1 MKAGT
6 KVRTEFHPKSIRF
19 TSDCVGFDAF
29 RVLVR
34 ELPDEDEAGSGR
46 GDHPHFAFACRPV
59 REKGLTTLTFKE
71 APEYVVT
78 MNRISSLIPPDKPF
92 DISWSRAAGKIISCE
107 AHPRFV
113 EDVLRL
119 AGIPASGFRSVPAPR
134 FVINRRI
141 DLLCQLLME
150 ETEQGCPSGRPYFEH
165 LATALMVAVVLQTDP
180 RLPDAGNAEAQ
191 HRRVQH
197 AVALMEAN
205 FASKLT
211 RDEVAR
217 AAGLSPFHFS
227 RLFHQVVGLAPHQ
240 YLLHCRLRHAQK
252 LLLESGEGRSIA
264 DVATETGFADQAH
277 LARHFLRA
285 YGVSP
290 QQFRHEHE

>member
-6 KVRTEFHPKSIRF
+6 KVHTEFHPNSIRF

-34 ELPDEDEAGSGR
+34 EWPDEDEAGSGR

-59 REKGLTTLTFKE
+59 REKGLTSLTFKE

-78 MNRISSLIPPDKPF
+78 MNRISSLIPPDKLF

-119 AGIPASGFRSVPAPR
+119 SGIPSSGFRSVPAPR

-150 ETEQGCPSGRPYFEH
+150 ETEQGCPSGRSYFEH

-191 HRRVQH
+191 HRRVQQ

-211 RDEVAR
+211 RDEVA
-217 AAGLSPFHFS
+217 L
-227 RLFHQVVGLAPHQ
+227 
-240 YLLHCRLRHAQK
+240 
-252 LLLESGEGRSIA
+252 RSISA
-264 DVATETGFADQAH
+264 GCSTKSSA
-277 LARHFLRA
+277 
-285 YGVSP
+285 
-290 QQFRHEHE
+290 